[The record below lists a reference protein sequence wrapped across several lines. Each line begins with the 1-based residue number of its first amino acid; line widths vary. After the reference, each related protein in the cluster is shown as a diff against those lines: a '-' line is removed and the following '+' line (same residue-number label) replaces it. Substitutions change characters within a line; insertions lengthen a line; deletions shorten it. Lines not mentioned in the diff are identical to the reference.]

1 MATNRSFAN
10 MINQKPVSKGIMKD
24 TKKFSPWTKMGKGK

>member
-10 MINQKPVSKGIMKD
+10 MLNERPAKDPKKP
-24 TKKFSPWTKMGKGK
+24 TSPWTKMLKGKR